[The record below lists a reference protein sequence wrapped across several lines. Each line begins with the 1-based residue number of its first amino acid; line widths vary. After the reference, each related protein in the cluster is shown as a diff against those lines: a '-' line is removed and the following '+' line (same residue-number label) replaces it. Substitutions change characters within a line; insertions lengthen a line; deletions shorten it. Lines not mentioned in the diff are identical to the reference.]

1 MEDPHFTQTTLWD
14 KLSNELNLYGNR
26 DLSFLKTGLTFSGQS
41 HREYENKDWIVSMD
55 LRTHFFAVAKKK
67 EVIDYNSPEQL
78 LDHFLYLKILILLCK
93 AILLQCQNS
102 FNR

>member
-1 MEDPHFTQTTLWD
+1 
-14 KLSNELNLYGNR
+14 
-26 DLSFLKTGLTFSGQS
+26 
-41 HREYENKDWIVSMD
+41 MD